1 MPLNLDLK
9 SFDMDGSSYDCF
21 VTLFHSGVFDKRGL
35 KKPVAPA
42 VDAIVCAGGRCGI
55 TVL

>member
-55 TVL
+55 TVS